1 MIKFRCPIC
10 RQKLGVPDEYEGRRI
25 HCSRCAQP
33 SMVPRKIV
41 PIAQPAQNPAGPV
54 PFAAV
59 AQAAPASVFAAVAA
73 TPKPVYLS
81 QPEVSSRSA
90 TMTPDMP
97 EPERKESIQDEPNGV
112 IFRDYQNSLAH
123 KIDLQIP
130 SRRHG
135 RAKKN
140 KFFKIRLH

>member
-1 MIKFRCPIC
+1 M
-10 RQKLGVPDEYEGRRI
+10 PDEYEGRRI
-25 HCSRCAQP
+25 RCSRCAQP
-33 SMVPRKIV
+33 SVVPRKIV
-41 PIAQPAQNPAGPV
+41 PIAQPAQNSAGPV
-54 PFAAV
+54 PSAAM
-59 AQAAPASVFAAVAA
+59 AQAVPASVFAAVAA
-73 TPKPVYLS
+73 TPKPAYLS
-81 QPEVSSRSA
+81 QQEVSSQSA
-90 TMTPDMP
+90 TMTPDMS
-97 EPERKESIQDEPNGV
+97 EPDRKESIQEEPDDI